1 MENFIK
7 TSVLWPGEKII
18 NQLIESDDHIKDKL
32 SAFSGKSIQIESSSP
47 DFLFTIHFN
56 SKKVSVNGPDSEEE
70 ESPDIKVSGETKE
83 LLGLLIN
90 QHSLSSRAITLKGDI
105 QFAQDLNNTLLSL
118 NIDWFNLF
126 APILGPVVTNELERF
141 LLKAK
146 TWSSKTA
153 VNLKRNIDEYL
164 REERKLFP
172 HNANL
177 QDFGDSVDQLKLK
190 IDRTK
195 ARADLLYLKINEL
208 NG

>member
-18 NQLIESDDHIKDKL
+18 NHLIESDDHIKDKL

-47 DFLFTIHFN
+47 DLLFTVHFN
-56 SKKVSVNGPDSEEE
+56 SNQVSVNGPISEEE
-70 ESPDIKVSGETKE
+70 ENPDIKVSGETKE

-90 QHSLSSRAITLKGDI
+90 QNSLSNQAITLKGDI

-146 TWSSKTA
+146 TWSSKAT

>member
-18 NQLIESDDHIKDKL
+18 NHLIESDDHIKDKL
-32 SAFSGKSIQIESSSP
+32 SAFTGKSIQIESSSP
-47 DFLFTIHFN
+47 DFLFTVHFN
-56 SKKVSVNGPDSEEE
+56 SNQVSVNGTDSEGE
-70 ESPDIKVSGETKE
+70 ESPDIKVSGGTKE
-83 LLGLLIN
+83 LLGLLSN
-90 QHSLSSRAITLKGDI
+90 QNSLSNRAITLKGDI
-105 QFAQDLNNTLLSL
+105 QFAQDLNNTLVSL
-118 NIDWFNLF
+118 NIDWCNLF

-208 NG
+208 SG